1 MTIPNKRTFLALSM
15 KGRLGNRFDVYRSV
29 DAALTSGVSTF
40 YIRGPVARWPFM
52 VPWVCARELE
62 STVQGIEVRG
72 GKRDD
77 MYFSEVVAKGVYR
90 SINAEAKRDERGL
103 TLTYGTSS
111 HLSLRDDVA
120 RNGIMVQG
128 LAAWFVLRRRVPPED
143 VDMLCEIWEEYPD
156 CIIEFS
162 TYPGKHV
169 GIMKR
174 STIIWECRDY

>member
-1 MTIPNKRTFLALSM
+1 MKIPNKRTFLALSM
-15 KGRLGNRFDVYRSV
+15 KGRLGNRFDVYRSI
-29 DAALTSGVSTF
+29 DTALVSGVSIF

-52 VPWVCARELE
+52 VPWVGAEELQ
-62 STVQGIEVRG
+62 STVQDIEARG

-77 MYFSEVVAKGVYR
+77 IYFSEVVAKGVHR
-90 SINAEAKRDERGL
+90 SINAEAKRDEHGL

-120 RNGIMVQG
+120 QNGIMKQG
-128 LAAWFVLRRRVPPED
+128 LAAWFVLRRLVPPED

-174 STIIWECRDY
+174 STIVWECRDY